1 MMKFSNGST
10 PNLLAAAAKPKHGIY
25 IHIPF
30 CLKKCAY
37 CDFYSLT
44 DLALQQPVV
53 EALLQEM
60 ALVDTHDALSDT
72 LYFGGGTPSVLTP
85 SQVETL
91 TRQACRMFT
100 LTPGAE
106 ITMEVNPGTVTQ
118 NYLNFLRQIGINR
131 LNIGV
136 QSFRRDT
143 LAFLGRIHSPDD
155 ATQAIMYARKA
166 GFDNL
171 GLDLIF
177 GVPGQD
183 ASSWQDDLKK
193 ALIFSPEHLS
203 CYMLTIEKG
212 TPLDQMRKINTFKVP
227 PEKRVA
233 DLFRITQQLL
243 SDAGYEQYEISN
255 YAKRHINGWTW
266 RSRHNWKYWS
276 FAPYTGLGPSA
287 HSYAPPVRYWN
298 VRHVGRYTTKLSQ
311 GRLAI
316 EEREKTTTGQQITE
330 AIYLGL
336 RLSDGIDTAHF
347 KKSFRMDFNQHFGDA
362 LEALCD
368 ENLVILENNRCALT
382 PKGML
387 FHEGIVKRLLSC
399 YVDKAVISTPK

>member
-1 MMKFSNGST
+1 MKFSNGSK
-10 PNLLAAAAKPKHGIY
+10 PERLAAASNPKHGIY

-44 DLALQQPVV
+44 DPALQQPVV

-60 ALVDTHDALSDT
+60 ALVETHDALSDT

-85 SQVETL
+85 RQVEAL
-91 TRQACRMFT
+91 MQQARKIFA
-100 LTPGAE
+100 LTPDAE

-118 NYLNFLRQIGINR
+118 NYLNFLRQTGINR
-131 LNIGV
+131 INIGV

-143 LAFLGRIHSPDD
+143 LAFLGRLHSPDD
-155 ATQAIMYARKA
+155 AFQAIAWARNA

-177 GVPGQD
+177 GVPSQD

-212 TPLDQMRKINTFKVP
+212 TPLDQMRKTGTYKAP
-227 PEKRVA
+227 RERDVA

-255 YAKRHINGWTW
+255 YAKRHTKRRNW

-298 VRHVGRYTTKLSQ
+298 VRHVGRYTTALSQ

-330 AIYLGL
+330 AVYLGL

-347 KKSFRMDFNQHFGDA
+347 KKSFGMDFNQQFGDA
-362 LEALCD
+362 MEALCD
-368 ENLVILENNRCALT
+368 ENLVILENNRCALS

-387 FHEGIVKRLLSC
+387 FHESIVERLLNF
-399 YVDKAVISTPK
+399 